1 MNDVTS
7 PNKARVEREN
17 IALCRQEGRPLPVAD
32 HYLIQVLDPNGL
44 GTLVEI
50 DDPVPTGRQILGAA
64 GKTPVENHL
73 LLLFDDKGKLEAVG
87 LDDTVDVY
95 QRGVEQFFAF
105 DSDRLFYVALDGQR
119 FPWGQAQI
127 SEDVLRQVGGIAED
141 LDIWLERRNQTD
153 QLLTDGDCVD
163 LDEPG
168 LEKLYTQLKIWK
180 LNVQGV
186 IVNVEQ
192 PTIVVSD
199 ALKAAG
205 FNPDKGWIL
214 VLKVKGEP
222 KQVIE
227 MSDIIDLRKPGIEK
241 LRLTPAEINNGEAT
255 TTPAPAFE
263 FTLLDQDVAYLNHL
277 GLNWETRL
285 VGARRWLIIHNHSL
299 PSGYNCEQVDLAIEI
314 PTAYPDAMLDMF
326 FVHPVLT
333 LAVGGNIP
341 QTECRENILGKV
353 YQRWSRHLNGVT
365 RWNPLTDSVITHLAV
380 VEESLLREVVK

>member
-7 PNKARVEREN
+7 PNEARVEREN
-17 IALCRQEGRPLPVAD
+17 IALCRQEGRPLPIAE
-32 HYLIQVLDPNGL
+32 HYLVQMLDPNGQ

-50 DDPVPTGRQILGAA
+50 DDPVPTGRQILSAA

-73 LLLFDDKGKLEAVG
+73 LLLFDDKGELEAVD

-105 DSDRLFYVALDGQR
+105 DSDRLFYVALNGQR
-119 FPWGQAQI
+119 FPWGQAHI
-127 SEDVLRQVGGIAED
+127 GEDVLRRVGCIAENQ
-141 LDIWLERRNQTD
+141 DIWLERRNEPD
-153 QLLTDGDCVD
+153 HLLADGDYVD
-163 LDEPG
+163 LDESG
-168 LEKLYTQLKIWK
+168 LEKLYTQRKIWK

-186 IVNVEQ
+186 TVSVEQ
-192 PTIVVSD
+192 PTIVASD

-214 VLKVKGEP
+214 VLKVKGER

-227 MSDIIDLRKPGIEK
+227 MSDVIDLRKPGIEK
-241 LRLTPAEINNGEAT
+241 LRLTPAEINNGEAAA
-255 TTPAPAFE
+255 APAFE

-277 GLNWETRL
+277 GFDWETRL
-285 VGARRWLIIHNHSL
+285 VGARRWLIIHNHLL

-314 PTAYPDAMLDMF
+314 PTAYPDAKLDMF

-333 LAVGGNIP
+333 LVNGGNIA
-341 QTECRENILGKV
+341 QTENRENILGNV
-353 YQRWSRHLNGVT
+353 YQRWSRHLNGAT
-365 RWNPLTDSVITHLAV
+365 QWNPLTDSVITHLAV
-380 VEESLLREVVK
+380 VEESLLREVGE

>member
-44 GTLVEI
+44 GALVEI

-153 QLLTDGDCVD
+153 QLLADGDCVD

-192 PTIVVSD
+192 PTIVASD

-285 VGARRWLIIHNHSL
+285 VGTRRWLIIHNHSL

>member
-7 PNKARVEREN
+7 PNEARVEREN
-17 IALCRQEGRPLPVAD
+17 IALCRQEGRPLPVAE
-32 HYLIQVLDPNGL
+32 HYLIQVLDPSGQ

-64 GKTPVENHL
+64 GKTPAENHL
-73 LLLFDDKGKLEAVG
+73 LLLFDDKGELEAVD

-119 FPWGQAQI
+119 FPWGQAHI
-127 SEDVLRQVGGIAED
+127 CEDVLRQVGGIAED
-141 LDIWLERRNQTD
+141 QDIWLERRSEPD
-153 QLLTDGDCVD
+153 QLLAGGDCVD

-168 LEKLYTQLKIWK
+168 LEKLYTQLNTWK

-186 IVNVEQ
+186 TVNVEQ
-192 PTIVVSD
+192 PTIVASD

-214 VLKVKGEP
+214 VLKVKGER

-227 MSDIIDLRKPGIEK
+227 MTYVIDLRKPGIEK
-241 LRLTPAEINNGEAT
+241 LRLTPAEINNGEAAA
-255 TTPAPAFE
+255 APTFE
-263 FTLLDQDVAYLNHL
+263 FTLLDQDVEYLNHL
-277 GLNWETRL
+277 GLDWETRL
-285 VGARRWLIIHNHSL
+285 DGARRWLIIHNHLL
-299 PSGYNCEQVDLAIEI
+299 PIGYNCEQVDLAIEI
-314 PTAYPDAMLDMF
+314 PSAYPDAALDMF
-326 FVHPVLT
+326 FVHPALT
-333 LAVGGNIP
+333 SANGGNIA
-341 QTECRENILGKV
+341 QTEIRENILGNV

-380 VEESLLREVVK
+380 VEESLLRELGK